1 MPTDRPA
8 PSGPEHARGEAAP
21 GGEGAPFGA
30 AERRDEAA
38 PRGDG
43 LPRGDGERGE
53 LETAFGLAIRRT
65 GALMQ
70 LIGQAAAE
78 RIGINATDLNCLNIL
93 SLAGTLTAG
102 QLAHATGLTTASIT
116 GVVDRLEQAGYV
128 RRERDTGDRRRV
140 VIHVVPESTLRD
152 VAPIFFPMVRDWL
165 RTSAAYSDDELKL
178 ILEFQGRT
186 EQVLREHL
194 TRLRG
199 NG

>member
-1 MPTDRPA
+1 
-8 PSGPEHARGEAAP
+8 
-21 GGEGAPFGA
+21 
-30 AERRDEAA
+30 
-38 PRGDG
+38 
-43 LPRGDGERGE
+43 
-53 LETAFGLAIRRT
+53 
-65 GALMQ
+65 MQ

-128 RRERDTGDRRRV
+128 RRERDTSDRRRV
-140 VIHVVPESTLRD
+140 VIHVVLESTLRD

-194 TRLRG
+194 TRLRSDG
-199 NG
+199 